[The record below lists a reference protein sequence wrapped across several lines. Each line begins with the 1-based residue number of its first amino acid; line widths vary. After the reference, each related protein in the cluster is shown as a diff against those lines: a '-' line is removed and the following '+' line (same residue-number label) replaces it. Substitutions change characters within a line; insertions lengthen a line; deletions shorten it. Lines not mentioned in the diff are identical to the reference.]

1 MLRKGFVIDSCA
13 LSAPDHHPEAAPL
26 SLPTDD
32 VKNWMHMFRWIVK
45 LIRDE
50 YEVDETTLTRSA
62 ILESDCGLVVE
73 QVESLLETI
82 GESFQLRF
90 PSGTL
95 DEVVRLEELCMLA
108 AWMKGLYKRPEFISA
123 GFEDNCRAVN
133 TGCA

>member
-1 MLRKGFVIDSCA
+1 MFRKGFVIELCA
-13 LSAPDHHPEAAPL
+13 LSALDHHPEAAPL

-32 VKNWMHMFRWIVK
+32 VKNWMQMFRWIVK

-50 YEVDETTLTRSA
+50 YAVDEA
-62 ILESDCGLVVE
+62 ILIRAAVLESDCGLVVE

-90 PSGTL
+90 PAGTL

-108 AWMKGLYKRPEFISA
+108 AWMKGLYKRPEFISP

-133 TGCA
+133 AGCG